1 MTDLES
7 LYIAYTIIWAGLL
20 GYMAYLHFRQ
30 TRLAKDLSLL
40 EEMVKKDE

>member
-20 GYMAYLHFRQ
+20 GYMGYLHMKQ
-30 TRLAKDLSLL
+30 TRLAKDLRLL
-40 EEMVKKDE
+40 EDMVRSDE

>member
-7 LYIAYTIIWAGLL
+7 LYIAYTIIWAGLF
-20 GYMAYLHFRQ
+20 GYMAYIHIKQ
-30 TRLAKDLSLL
+30 TRLAKDLNLL